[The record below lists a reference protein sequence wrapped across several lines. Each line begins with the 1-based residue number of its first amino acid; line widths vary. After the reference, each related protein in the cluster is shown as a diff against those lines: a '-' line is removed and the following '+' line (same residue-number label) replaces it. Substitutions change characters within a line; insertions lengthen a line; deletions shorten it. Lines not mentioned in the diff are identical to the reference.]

1 MGPFPNA
8 TTTRKRLRSRSPPSS
23 SAFVSSY
30 PVTLLSSANDNRLSS
45 FASGSRNVCGHRPL
59 TRQRGYNNTRV
70 LLPSCKAT
78 GTSTQTTDHPLGH
91 RFTPPSKRQPCVL
104 VGVELTGFSQISSAD
119 DDDENDAGITYTSER
134 IFDME
139 SSLSELEQLAETAGL
154 EVVGVVTQTLSS
166 PNPSTFIRSG
176 KVSELRS
183 TLQSTGSTTALFDFD
198 LTPGQQRTLEASLS
212 GSSTPTPNGT
222 VISVIDRT
230 ALILDIFAQ
239 HAATRE
245 GQLQVELALYQY
257 RLPRLTRLW
266 THLERQSGA
275 GGVGLRGPGETQL
288 EVDRRLISA
297 RVSKLK
303 RELVLVRAHRT
314 RLRSGRRRRVGAPVV
329 ALVGYTNAGKSTLLN
344 ALTGASSALAADA
357 LFATLD
363 PTTRRARLPG
373 LNMSP
378 EVLLTDTV
386 GFVQNLPTQLVA
398 AFRAT
403 LEEVVDADLLLHVV
417 DASQPRQVVR
427 WQMQAVDAVV
437 EEIGAAGKPT
447 VIALN
452 KVDAV
457 DTTTSDELDSLK
469 EEIGVDLQRGGN
481 DCEVITVSAKQGT
494 GIDHIGIVIEEAL
507 RKALLY
513 VYVDIPYTRGDL
525 IASIYRV
532 GCVLGEEHHDNGTLI
547 SARVPGAMWEKLNP
561 FMVGSQN
568 KQIANSNDRECDD
581 DDDGELQIVN
591 IGEVGVANGVDK
603 QQASQKDQPYPVDEA
618 RRWADLAKKRHSKQ
632 SNDNK

>member
-1 MGPFPNA
+1 MRPSYNA
-8 TTTRKRLRSRSPPSS
+8 STTRKRLRSRSLPSS

-30 PVTLLSSANDNRLSS
+30 PVTVSGANDSRLSS
-45 FASGSRNVCGHRPL
+45 FLSGSHNVCGHRPL
-59 TRQRGYNNTRV
+59 IRQRGYNNARV
-70 LLPSCKAT
+70 SVPSCKAT
-78 GTSTQTTDHPLGH
+78 GTSTRTTDHPLGH

-104 VGVELTGFSQISSAD
+104 VGVELTGFTHISSAG
-119 DDDENDAGITYTSER
+119 DDDENDAGITHTAER

-154 EVVGVVTQTLSS
+154 EVVGIVTQTLSS

-198 LTPGQQRTLEASLS
+198 LTPGQQRALEASLS
-212 GSSTPTPNGT
+212 GSSAPTPNGT

-303 RELVLVRAHRT
+303 HELALVRAHRT

-329 ALVGYTNAGKSTLLN
+329 ALIGYTNAGKSTLLN

-437 EEIGAAGKPT
+437 DEIGAAGKPT

-457 DTTTSDELDSLK
+457 DTTSDELDSLK
-469 EEIGVDLQRGGN
+469 EGIEVDLLNGGN
-481 DCEVITVSAKQGT
+481 DCEVITVSAEQGT
-494 GIDHIGIVIEEAL
+494 GIEHMGIVIEEAL

-532 GCVLGEEHHDNGTLI
+532 GCVLDEEHHDNGTLI
-547 SARVPGAMWEKLNP
+547 SARVPGAIWEKLHP
-561 FMVGSQN
+561 FMATSQS
-568 KQIANSNDRECDD
+568 KQIANNDDREYDD
-581 DDDGELQIVN
+581 DDDLQIVN
-591 IGEVGVANGVDK
+591 IGDVGVADRVDVRQASHK
-603 QQASQKDQPYPVDEA
+603 QQAYPETVDEG
-618 RRWADLAKKRHSKQ
+618 RMWADLAKKRHSKQ
-632 SNDNK
+632 PNDNK

>member
-1 MGPFPNA
+1 M
-8 TTTRKRLRSRSPPSS
+8 RKRIRSHPLPSS

-30 PVTLLSSANDNRLSS
+30 PVPLSGANESPLSS
-45 FASGSRNVCGHRPL
+45 FASGSQNVCGIRPL
-59 TRQRGYNNTRV
+59 TRQRGYSRTQV
-70 LLPSCKAT
+70 PAPSCKAT

-91 RFTPPSKRQPCVL
+91 RFTPPSKRQPCIL
-104 VGVELTGFSQISSAD
+104 VGVELTGVAHISSPGD
-119 DDDENDAGITYTSER
+119 DGEIDGGSTSTAER

-154 EVVGVVTQTLSS
+154 EVVGIVTQTLSN

-212 GSSTPTPNGT
+212 GTSAPTPNGT

-303 RELVLVRAHRT
+303 RELALVRAHRT

-417 DASQPRQVVR
+417 DGSQPRQVVR

-437 EEIGAAGKPT
+437 EEIGATGKPT

-452 KVDAV
+452 KADAV
-457 DTTTSDELDSLK
+457 GSTSDELDHLK
-469 EEIGVDLQRGGN
+469 EEIEIDLLNSGN
-481 DCEVITVSAKQGT
+481 NSEVIIVSAKQGT
-494 GIDHIGIVIEEAL
+494 GIEHMGIVIEEAL

-532 GCVLGEEHHDNGTLI
+532 GCVLDEEHHNNGTLI
-547 SARVPGAMWEKLNP
+547 SARVPGAMWEKLQP
-561 FMVGSQN
+561 FMATSQSR
-568 KQIANSNDRECDD
+568 QIANNDDREYDD
-581 DDDGELQIVN
+581 DDVKLQIVN
-591 IGEVGVANGVDK
+591 IGEGDVADREDVG
-603 QQASQKDQPYPVDEA
+603 QQSFLDTVDEG
-618 RRWADLAKKRHSKQ
+618 RMWADLARKRHSKR
-632 SNDNK
+632 SNDKK